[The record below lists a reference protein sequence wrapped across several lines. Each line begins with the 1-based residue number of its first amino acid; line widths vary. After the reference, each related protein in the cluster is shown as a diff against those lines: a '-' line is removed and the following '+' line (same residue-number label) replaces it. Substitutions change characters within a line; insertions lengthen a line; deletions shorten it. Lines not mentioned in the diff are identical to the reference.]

1 MSPDESIA
9 TATGLMG
16 GFARRTGLE
25 SGTSDASGGQP
36 RRYLWTDAFATCN
49 FQGLAE
55 AGAAPHFREMA
66 LQTVAQVHRELGHH
80 RDDDP
85 RTGWL
90 HGPHGTADAA
100 HPTRSGLR
108 IGKPLP
114 ERGSGERFDER
125 LEWDRDGQYFHYL
138 TRWMHALDQLAG
150 ATGTPRFNLWARELA
165 DTAHRAFTHY
175 APGGGLRMYWK
186 MSTDLS
192 RPLVPSM
199 GQHDPLDGYVT
210 AVQLQASA
218 QALDATEGPDLR
230 RAASDYAAINEGAG
244 WSTADPLGIGG
255 LLMDAFRLEQLM
267 RGGLPGH
274 ARLLDRMLRSAALGL
289 RHYPPPTGTPAD
301 TRLGFRELGLAI
313 GLAAI
318 EALRDA
324 VDDGRFAGGAEARRS
339 VGALCTHAPLREEIN
354 AFWLLP
360 VNRSARSWTDHLDI
374 NEVMLAT
381 SLAPSGWLVLSRLR

>member
-9 TATGLMG
+9 TAIDLMTR
-16 GFARRTGLE
+16 FARRTGLD
-25 SGTSDASGGQP
+25 SSPSDALP
-36 RRYLWTDAFATCN
+36 RRYLWTDAFAACN

-55 AGAAPHFREMA
+55 AGAGPHFRELA
-66 LQTVAQVHRELGHH
+66 LRTVDQVHRELGHH
-80 RDDDP
+80 HHDDA

-90 HGPHGTADAA
+90 QGPHGTADAA

-114 ERGSGERFDER
+114 ERGQGERFDER
-125 LEWDRDGQYFHYL
+125 LEWDLDGQYFHYL

-150 ATGTPRFNLWARELA
+150 TTGTPGFNLWARELA
-165 DTAHRAFTHY
+165 DTAHRAFTH
-175 APGGGLRMYWK
+175 AVPGGGLRMYWK

-210 AVQLQASA
+210 VVQLQASA
-218 QALDATEGPDLR
+218 AALDAAEGPDLR
-230 RAASDYAAINEGAG
+230 KAAADYAAMNEDAG

-289 RHYPPPTGTPAD
+289 RHYPPPAGAAAD

-313 GLAAI
+313 GLAAVD
-318 EALRDA
+318 AMRDA
-324 VDDGRFAGGAEARRS
+324 IDDGRFAGDADARRS
-339 VGALCTHAPLREEIN
+339 IDELRACTSLRESIN
-354 AFWLLP
+354 AFWLQP
-360 VNRSARSWTDHLDI
+360 GHRNARSWTDHLDI

-381 SLAPSGWLVLSRLR
+381 SLAPAGWLVLPRRR